1 MAGLAL
7 SMMLG
12 AFYYIMKN
20 ESQVEAYKN
29 IEAEIQARKTGRLL
43 PQRRPKPS
51 RSLMDTLFFI
61 FGQDHLNLKILVP
74 INVRPPLTDAIVKKA
89 T

>member
-20 ESQVEAYKN
+20 ESQVEATKN
-29 IEAEIQARKTGRLL
+29 IEIEIQARKTGRLL

-51 RSLMDTLFFI
+51 RSLMDALFFI
-61 FGQDHLNLKILVP
+61 FGQDHLSLKMLVP